1 MRKNAN
7 KGILIY
13 LLSDLIAALLAWIC
27 FFVFRKI
34 AVEKIPYFIISALND
49 KNFIIGIIVIPSI
62 WVAYYYFTDTYHSLL
77 KKSRLS
83 EIYKTAIQSFIGSV
97 LLFFTLMLDDIIR
110 GYKDY
115 YFLFFGY
122 LIVHFNL
129 TIFSRLFILSVVKQ
143 KVENGKWRI
152 PTLLIGTIDSIQKI
166 EQEIQLSKV
175 KLPYFISSKIIFT
188 NEAAILNAIVI
199 EEDVIIAL
207 KQTQQHTL
215 ENLIFHFLNKGKT
228 VQILPDEVD
237 ILSGKIK
244 TQSVFGSPLIEIP
257 IELMSPW
264 QKISKRGVDIIV
276 SIFGLLFLFPVL
288 VFIAIKVKKTSDGS
302 IFFLQERIGLNG
314 KTFSIIK
321 FRSMMENAENGVPRL
336 SSEHDARITP
346 FGKIMRKYR
355 IDELPQL
362 WNVLKGDMS
371 LVGPRPERKY
381 FIDQIIQTAP
391 QYQLLQRVKPGITS
405 LGMVKYG
412 YASTL
417 QEMLQRMRY
426 DLLYIENI
434 SMLMDLKI
442 LIYTTMILWKGK
454 GK

>member
-7 KGILIY
+7 KGIFIY
-13 LLSDLIAALLAWIC
+13 LLSDLLAALFAWVC
-27 FFVFRKI
+27 FFIYRKI
-34 AVEKIPYFIISALND
+34 AVEKIAYSVIDVFTD
-49 KNFIIGIIVIPSI
+49 KNFNIGIIVIPAA
-62 WVAYYYFTDTYHSLL
+62 WVVYYYFSNTYHSLL

-83 EIYKTAIQSFIGSV
+83 EIHKTAIQSFIGSV
-97 LLFFTLMLDDIIR
+97 LLFFTLMLDDFIK

-115 YFLFFGY
+115 YFLFFGFLFLHFSLTAFFRV
-122 LIVHFNL
+122 LIL
-129 TIFSRLFILSVVKQ
+129 TIVKQ
-143 KVENGKWRI
+143 KVESGKWRI
-152 PTLLIGTIDSIQKI
+152 PTLLIGNTELIKKI
-166 EQEIQLSKV
+166 EQDIQLSKV

-188 NEAAILNAIVI
+188 EEAAILNAAIK

-207 KQTQQHTL
+207 NQTQQHTL
-215 ENLIFHFLNKGKT
+215 ENLIFHFLNKGKC

-257 IELMSPW
+257 TELMSPW
-264 QKISKRGVDIIV
+264 QKVSKRIVDILV
-276 SIFGLLFLFPVL
+276 SFFGLLLLFPAL
-288 VFIAIKVKKTSDGS
+288 VFIASKVKRTSKGS
-302 IFFLQERIGLNG
+302 IFFTQERIGLNG
-314 KTFSIIK
+314 ETFSIIK
-321 FRSMMENAENGVPRL
+321 FRSMMENAENGLPQL

-346 FGKIMRKYR
+346 FGRIMRKYR

-362 WNVLKGDMS
+362 WNVLVGDMS

-412 YASTL
+412 YASNL

-434 SMLMDLKI
+434 SMLMDIKI